1 MVKQYIVQ
9 SNNIEERRNFY
20 NYLVNNGYKPI
31 ENFKQQNFINNK
43 FPFVIEH
50 DKTFWICESIT
61 CCAVASACGAI
72 ISVDEYFN
80 IVKNHE
86 YKFVCKKNIY
96 TRK

>member
-43 FPFVIEH
+43 FLLF
-50 DKTFWICESIT
+50 FFFSY
-61 CCAVASACGAI
+61 A
-72 ISVDEYFN
+72 FN
-80 IVKNHE
+80 
-86 YKFVCKKNIY
+86 
-96 TRK
+96 